1 MGRREFLDTLRMQ
14 LQGVLSPAEIEGH
27 LHYYNEYIT
36 ESIASG
42 KTEQEIMEE
51 LGNPTMIA
59 RTLID
64 SAQAEERREEQ
75 TYGGFGG
82 REFFGGFDSQS
93 GECDYGEE
101 EAEGSF
107 QRKVHTFRISPFVAK
122 WVIPLVV
129 ILILFLLLSLLG
141 TVVAFTARF
150 FVPILAVILVIAIIK
165 SRN

>member
-42 KTEQEIMEE
+42 KTEQEVMEE

-64 SAQAEERREEQ
+64 SAQAEERREERG
-75 TYGGFGG
+75 YGNFRSQDDYG
-82 REFFGGFDSQS
+82 RSDSRS
-93 GECDYGEE
+93 GEYDYGTQEE
-101 EAEGSF
+101 DRF
-107 QRKVHTFRISPFVAK
+107 QRKVHTFHISPFVAK

-129 ILILFLLLSLLG
+129 ILILFLLFSLLG
-141 TVVAFTARF
+141 TVVAFAARF
-150 FVPILAVILVIAIIK
+150 FVPILAVVLVIAIIK

>member
-1 MGRREFLDTLRMQ
+1 MGRREFLETLRTQ

-42 KTEQEIMEE
+42 KTEQEVMEE
-51 LGNPTMIA
+51 LGNPMMIA

-64 SAQAEERREEQ
+64 SAQAEERREER
-75 TYGGFGG
+75 TYSSYGSQD
-82 REFFGGFDSQS
+82 FFGGSDF
-93 GECDYGEE
+93 GTEGPDYGAQEE
-101 EAEGSF
+101 GRF
-107 QRKVHTFRISPFVAK
+107 QRKVHTFHISPFVAK
-122 WVIPLVV
+122 WVIPLVI
-129 ILILFLLLSLLG
+129 ILILLLLFSLLG
-141 TVVAFTARF
+141 TVVAFAARF